1 MPEEIEQDVEQFK
14 KIIDLKNKQ
23 LVDLKNILKLAKS
36 SYQELTKENKQLK
49 QYITNIK
56 QQQYQ
61 QQKIYTRPKK
71 YKKVVYEEQTD
82 SETEQEQPE
91 TPTFE
96 EIEEQDNSLEQQQQQ
111 QQQSKKEK
119 EKNLII

>member
-1 MPEEIEQDVEQFK
+1 MLEEIEQDVEQFK

-23 LVDLKNILKLAKS
+23 LVDLKNIWKLAKS

-49 QYITNIK
+49 QYMTNIK

-71 YKKVVYEEQTD
+71 YKKVVRT
-82 SETEQEQPE
+82 
-91 TPTFE
+91 
-96 EIEEQDNSLEQQQQQ
+96 NW
-111 QQQSKKEK
+111 
-119 EKNLII
+119 

>member
-1 MPEEIEQDVEQFK
+1 MLEEIEQDVEQFK

-23 LVDLKNILKLAKS
+23 LVDLKNILKLTKS

-49 QYITNIK
+49 QYMTNIK

-71 YKKVVYEEQTD
+71 YKKVVRT
-82 SETEQEQPE
+82 
-91 TPTFE
+91 
-96 EIEEQDNSLEQQQQQ
+96 N
-111 QQQSKKEK
+111 
-119 EKNLII
+119 

>member
-1 MPEEIEQDVEQFK
+1 M
-14 KIIDLKNKQ
+14 
-23 LVDLKNILKLAKS
+23 VDLKNILKSAKS

-61 QQKIYTRPKK
+61 QQQYQQQKIYTRPKK

-82 SETEQEQPE
+82 NETEQEQ
-91 TPTFE
+91 
-96 EIEEQDNSLEQQQQQ
+96 
-111 QQQSKKEK
+111 
-119 EKNLII
+119 

>member
-1 MPEEIEQDVEQFK
+1 MLEEIEQDVEQFK

-23 LVDLKNILKLAKS
+23 LVDLKNILKLTKS

-49 QYITNIK
+49 QYMTNIK

-71 YKKVVYEEQTD
+71 YKKVVRT
-82 SETEQEQPE
+82 
-91 TPTFE
+91 
-96 EIEEQDNSLEQQQQQ
+96 NW
-111 QQQSKKEK
+111 
-119 EKNLII
+119 

>member
-1 MPEEIEQDVEQFK
+1 MLEEIEQDVEQFK

-23 LVDLKNILKLAKS
+23 LVDLKTILKLAKS

-56 QQQYQ
+56 QKQYQ

-111 QQQSKKEK
+111 KEK
-119 EKNLII
+119 EKKLII